1 MRAFAKEATAM
12 VDPFRDVLLWASTNH
27 VLAERLPRM
36 AFVRATVRRFM
47 PGEDAS
53 DAVAAAHDLQDH
65 GVAAAFTMLGEGIR
79 DVHQADAVVEH
90 YVGLLDE
97 IERRGLDAE
106 ISVKPTHLG
115 YDLDPRVAAANLS
128 KLAAHAQERS
138 TRVWLDME
146 SSAYVDGTIAL
157 YRDLVA
163 AYPDSGIC
171 LQAYLHRTPQDAAD
185 LLQLGASI
193 RFVKGAYREHPDVAI
208 QDRASISATYR
219 RLALATLRRK
229 DPTRGRLVLGTHDVD
244 LLRRIDADLRAGG
257 RARDDVEVEMLF
269 GIRAADQIALA
280 REGFR
285 VRTLIA
291 YGTHWYPWFMRRLA
305 ERPAN
310 VLFAVRNVLA
320 RRTPA

>member
-1 MRAFAKEATAM
+1 M
-12 VDPFRDVLLWASTNH
+12 VEPFRDVLLWASTNR

-36 AFVRATVRRFM
+36 GSVRATVRRFM
-47 PGEDAS
+47 PGEDA
-53 DAVAAAHDLQDH
+53 AAALDAAAELRAH

-79 DVHQADAVVEH
+79 DAHQADAVVEH
-90 YVGLLDE
+90 YLGLLDE
-97 IERRGLDAE
+97 IARRGLDAE

-115 YDLDPRVAAANLS
+115 YDLDPRVAGVNLAR
-128 KLAAHAQERS
+128 LAEHAQDRG

-157 YRDLVA
+157 VRDLVA

-185 LLQLGASI
+185 LLAIGASI
-193 RFVKGAYREHPDVAI
+193 RFVKGAYREPPDVAL
-208 QDRASISATYR
+208 QDRRSIAGAYR
-219 RLALATLRRK
+219 QLALATLHRK
-229 DPTRGRLVLGTHDVD
+229 DPARGRLVLGTHDVD
-244 LLRRIDADLRAGG
+244 LLRRINVDLRARGG
-257 RARDDVEVEMLF
+257 SRDDVEVEMLF

-310 VLFAVRNVLA
+310 VLFALRNLLA

>member
-1 MRAFAKEATAM
+1 M
-12 VDPFRDVLLWASTNH
+12 VDPFRDVLLWASTNR
-27 VLAERLPRM
+27 VLAERLPSM

-47 PGEDAS
+47 PGEDPS
-53 DAVAAAHDLQDH
+53 DALAAARDLQGH

-90 YVGLLDE
+90 YIGLLDE

-106 ISVKPTHLG
+106 ISVKPTHVG
-115 YDLDPRVAAANLS
+115 YDLNPRVALANVA
-128 KLAAHAQERS
+128 KLARHAEELG

-171 LQAYLHRTPQDAAD
+171 LQAYLHRTPQDVAD
-185 LLQLGASI
+185 LLPLGASI

-219 RLALATLRRK
+219 QLALATLRRK
-229 DPTRGRLVLGTHDVD
+229 DPARGRLVLGTHDVV
-244 LLRRIDADLRAGG
+244 LVRRIDADLRADG
-257 RARDDVEVEMLF
+257 RTRDDVEVEMLF
-269 GIRAADQIALA
+269 GIRAADQISLA
-280 REGFR
+280 REGFC

-310 VLFAVRNVLA
+310 VLFALRNLLA

>member
-1 MRAFAKEATAM
+1 MHAS

-47 PGEDAS
+47 PGEQPS
-53 DAVAAAHDLQDH
+53 DALRAAEELRGH
-65 GVAAAFTMLGEGIR
+65 GVASAFTMLGEGVR
-79 DVHQADAVVEH
+79 DVHQADTVVEH
-90 YVGLLDE
+90 YLGLLDD
-97 IERRGLDAE
+97 ISARGLDAE

-115 YDLDPRVAAANLS
+115 YDLDPRVASAS
-128 KLAAHAQERS
+128 VMRLAERAKERG

-146 SSAYVDGTIAL
+146 ASAYVDGTIAM
-157 YRDLVA
+157 YRDLVT
-163 AYPDSGIC
+163 AYPASGIA
-171 LQAYLHRTPQDAAD
+171 LQAYLHRTPQDVAD
-185 LLQLGASI
+185 LLPLGASI
-193 RFVKGAYREHPDVAI
+193 RFVKGAYREPPEIAL
-208 QDRASISATYR
+208 QDRRRIAAAYRQLAIAT
-219 RLALATLRRK
+219 ARRK
-229 DPTRGRLVLGTHDVD
+229 DRTRGTLVLGTHDVD
-244 LLRRIDADLRAGG
+244 LIRRIDDDLATRDGS
-257 RARDDVEVEMLF
+257 RDDVEVEMLY

-310 VLFAVRNVLA
+310 VLFAIRNLIA
-320 RRTPA
+320 RRTPP

>member
-1 MRAFAKEATAM
+1 M
-12 VDPFRDVLLWASTNH
+12 VDPFRDMLLWASTNR
-27 VLAERLPRM
+27 VLAERLPAM
-36 AFVRATVRRFM
+36 GFVRATVRRFM
-47 PGEDAS
+47 PGEDA
-53 DAVAAAHDLQDH
+53 AAALDAAETLRAS

-90 YVGLLDE
+90 YRGLLDE
-97 IERRGLDAE
+97 IARRGLDAE
-106 ISVKPTHLG
+106 LSVKPTHLG
-115 YDLDPRVAAANLS
+115 YDLDPRVAAVNLA
-128 KLAAHAQERS
+128 KLAEHARERR

-157 YRDLVA
+157 FRDLVA

-185 LLQLGASI
+185 LLALGASI
-193 RFVKGAYREHPDVAI
+193 RFVKGAYREPAEVAL
-208 QDRASISATYR
+208 QDRRSIGVAYR
-219 RLALATLRRK
+219 RLALTAVRRK
-229 DPTRGRLVLGTHDVD
+229 DPSRGRIVLGTHDVD
-244 LLRRIDADLRAGG
+244 LLRRIDADLRARGG
-257 RARDDVEVEMLF
+257 SRDDVEIEMLF

-310 VLFAVRNVLA
+310 VLFALRNLLA